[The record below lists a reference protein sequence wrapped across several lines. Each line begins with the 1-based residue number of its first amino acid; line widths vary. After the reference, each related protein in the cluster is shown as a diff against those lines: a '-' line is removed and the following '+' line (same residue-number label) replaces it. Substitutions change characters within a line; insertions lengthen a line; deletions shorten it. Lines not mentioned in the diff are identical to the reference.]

1 MRTIKKASAL
11 ATFALA
17 IGVCGSAGAVTIDGS
32 FSTAEWA
39 GYYSTEDWVGSNG
52 YVGPGYGGQS
62 FDVEYLALYM
72 DGNNLYFA
80 LQTGF
85 NVTSGVLYG
94 GYLYKPGDFAIDVNN
109 DGVYDY
115 ALDFSVSGSTV
126 NYSLYQVTA
135 WKNSMYA
142 QHAAAD
148 PFEYKTATTSSPLL
162 SFTGSE
168 GTSGSSYVLEGGF
181 DASYLTLY
189 SGGPVTLH
197 WTMECGNDYLNVT
210 TTPVPEPSTIML
222 LGGGLL
228 AAFGFAGAMRKRRQ
242 G

>member
-1 MRTIKKASAL
+1 MKKMWNGIALTAL
-11 ATFALA
+11 ALALGA
-17 IGVCGSAGAVTIDGS
+17 GTEAGAVTIDGS

-39 GYYSTEDWVGSNG
+39 GYYSTEDWVGSGG

-72 DGNNLYFA
+72 DGSDLYFA
-80 LQTGF
+80 LKTGF
-85 NVTSGVLYG
+85 NVTSGVLNG

-109 DGVYDY
+109 DGTYDY
-115 ALDFSVSGSTV
+115 ALDFSVSGSTA

-148 PFEYKTATTSSPLL
+148 PYEYKTATTSSPLL
-162 SFTGSE
+162 SFTGAK

-181 DASYLTLY
+181 DMSYLTLY
-189 SGGPVTLH
+189 DGGPVTLH

-210 TTPVPEPSTIML
+210 TSPVPEPSTLML
-222 LGGGLL
+222 LGGGVL
-228 AAFGFAGAMRKRRQ
+228 AAMGLARKTRKKRQ

>member
-1 MRTIKKASAL
+1 MRTIKKATAL

-72 DGNNLYFA
+72 DGNDLYFA
-80 LQTGF
+80 LKTGF
-85 NVTSGVLYG
+85 NVTSGVLYN

-115 ALDFSVSGSTV
+115 ALDFSVSGSTAS
-126 NYSLYQVTA
+126 YSLYQVTA

-168 GTSGSSYVLEGGF
+168 GTSGTSYVLEGAF
-181 DASYLTLY
+181 DMSYLTLY
-189 SGGPVTLH
+189 NGGPVTLH

-210 TTPVPEPSTIML
+210 TTPVPEPSTLML
-222 LGGGLL
+222 LGGGVL
-228 AAFGFAGAMRKRRQ
+228 AAFGFAGRMRKKRK